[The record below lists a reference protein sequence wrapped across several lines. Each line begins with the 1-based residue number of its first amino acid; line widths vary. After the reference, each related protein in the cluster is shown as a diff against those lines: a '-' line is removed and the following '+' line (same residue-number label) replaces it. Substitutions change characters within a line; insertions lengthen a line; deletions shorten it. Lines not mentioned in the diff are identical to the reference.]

1 MQNEPATDSLS
12 LTRQFR
18 TGNLRPSGLVVILV
32 SGIAVLTL
40 LSLVSNILALRD
52 IQHSEKLLALF
63 SVDEEESLATWWST
77 LTLAGLG
84 LLTYGIARYRKND
97 GKLQRIAWRLL
108 ALGFVFLS
116 MDEGCKLHERIG
128 GLVSLEG
135 TLEHARWILLWL
147 PLGAVA
153 AAVIFWK
160 LWKSSPRV
168 VVGLI
173 IGSVVFLGGAVGVE
187 AVNGINRA
195 RAEKETARLVEAGDT
210 PSGPLDRS
218 GKQNMT
224 YVVGT
229 AIEECLEMLG
239 VVVWYGVL
247 FGAYLRVKDEAVALP
262 SHPSVEQKGYPIQE
276 LKPTQTPERLSATV

>member
-1 MQNEPATDSLS
+1 MQNEPGTDSLS

-18 TGNLRPSGLVVILV
+18 TGNLRPSGLAVMLV

-40 LSLVSNILALRD
+40 LSLISNILALRD

-63 SVDEEESLATWWST
+63 SVDEEESLPTWWST

-84 LLTYGIARYRKND
+84 LLTYGIARHRKND

-116 MDEGCKLHERIG
+116 MDEACKLHERIG
-128 GLVSLEG
+128 GLVSLGG

-153 AAVIFWK
+153 AGVIFWK
-160 LWKSSPRV
+160 LWRSSPRV

-187 AVNGINRA
+187 AFNGINRA
-195 RAEKETARLVEAGDT
+195 RAESETARLVQAGET
-210 PSGPLDRS
+210 PTGQLDHT

-247 FGAYLRVKDEAVALP
+247 FGAYLRVKDETVALP
-262 SHPSVEQKGYPIQE
+262 ANHTVEQKGYPIQE